1 MEMKN
6 TNSPKLI
13 YFQKNQIKII
23 LIFLVQQVQVVVIEN
38 LLKKR
43 ENFIYRKQRTFVTQ
57 VALKQGLN
65 VAMGGIK

>member
-13 YFQKNQIKII
+13 YFQKNQLKII